1 MWILKIQ
8 NKNSFKFYVAPY
20 EIILKYIKENFININ
35 KIDDYNFVC
44 CDKEKNENIIITIN
58 LGEKLYVKQKD
69 NSLHNRQH
77 R

>member
-35 KIDDYNFVC
+35 KI
-44 CDKEKNENIIITIN
+44 EMT
-58 LGEKLYVKQKD
+58 
-69 NSLHNRQH
+69 
-77 R
+77 

>member
-8 NKNSFKFYVAPY
+8 IKNSFKFYIAPY
-20 EIILKYIKENFININ
+20 DIIIKYIKENFFNIQ
-35 KIDDYNFVC
+35 KIDDYNFIA
-44 CDKEKNENIIITIN
+44 CDKEKNENIIFTIN

-69 NSLHNRQH
+69 GSLHNRQH